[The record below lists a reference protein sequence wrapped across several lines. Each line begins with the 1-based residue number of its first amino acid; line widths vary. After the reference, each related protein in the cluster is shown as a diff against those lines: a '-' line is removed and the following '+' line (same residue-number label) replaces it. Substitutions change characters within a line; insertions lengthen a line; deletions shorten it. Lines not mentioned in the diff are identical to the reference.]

1 MKVSP
6 LRQRMLDTLVLRGCS
21 ASTIKSYVY
30 AVECLCRHYH
40 RSPKSISPEAIQA
53 WLLWLLKER
62 GASPSTCRQYFN
74 GVRFLYA
81 FVLEDE
87 AFAEYRFTLPKRQ
100 QRLPDLLTRQEVQRL
115 ISQPVHL
122 KYRLLLLS
130 AYGCGLRVSEL
141 VHIRLSEIDGER
153 CLLHVVQGK
162 GGKDRYVPIPAS
174 LLQQWRR
181 YWQQFRP
188 NRWLF
193 PGRDRQALSISSA
206 QKCYR
211 TSKQSAAIDKHGGIH
226 SLRHA
231 FATHS
236 LQAGMPIHQLQRIMG
251 HSHLST
257 TSRYTHW
264 LADSPGDS
272 PVIDLVSGLPI
283 DQSCTD

>member
-6 LRQRMLDTLVLRGCS
+6 LRQRMLDTLVLRGCPP
-21 ASTIKSYVY
+21 STIKAYTY
-30 AVECLCRHYH
+30 AVEYLCQYYH
-40 RSPKSISPEAIQA
+40 RSPQQISPEDIQA
-53 WLLWLLKER
+53 WLLWLLRER
-62 GASPSTCRQYFN
+62 GVSASTCRLYFN

-81 FVLEDE
+81 FVLEDT
-87 AFAEYRFTLPKRQ
+87 AFAEYRFKLPKRQ

-115 ISQPVHL
+115 ISQPSHL
-122 KYRLLLLS
+122 RDRLLLLS

-153 CLLHVVQGK
+153 GLLHVVQGK
-162 GGKDRYVPIPAS
+162 GGKDRYVPIPDS
-174 LLQQWRR
+174 LLQHWRY
-181 YWQQFRP
+181 YWKQFRP
-188 NRWLF
+188 DLWLF
-193 PGRDRQALSISSA
+193 PGRSGQALSITSV

-211 TSKQSAAIDKHGGIH
+211 SSKQSAAIGKHGGIH

-264 LADSPGDS
+264 LADSQCGS
-272 PVIDLVSGLPI
+272 PLVDLVSGLHL
-283 DQSCTD
+283 DHASAR